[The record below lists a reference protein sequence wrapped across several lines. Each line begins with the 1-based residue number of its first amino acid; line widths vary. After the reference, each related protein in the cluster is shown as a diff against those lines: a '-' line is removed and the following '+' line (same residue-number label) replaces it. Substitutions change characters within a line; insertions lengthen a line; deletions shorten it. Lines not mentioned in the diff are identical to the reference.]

1 MSDLEAV
8 MERLLSDPTFQGALA
23 KDPDAA
29 LAGYTLSA
37 EDRELLGAPLVSG
50 PGDERTV
57 EIRTTKSS
65 MAGLLGPVVSAF
77 GATAGGG
84 QSMGSASGSAS
95 GSSEAF
101 GRAPRSDGAET
112 IGEAVPPTETFGGFP
127 PKESFGAVANTGTV
141 GAAPPIAA
149 NYVTHVDVDGDGTW
163 DAYTAYER
171 ADGGVDVH
179 VDIQVDGNN
188 DGVPD
193 FIGHDYNRDGLI
205 DTADYDT
212 DHDGVMDTR
221 MHDDN
226 GDGWMDRSEPIP
238 PPAKA

>member
-1 MSDLEAV
+1 MSDLEAA
-8 MERLLSDPTFQGALA
+8 MERLLCDPTFQAALA
-23 KDPDAA
+23 RDPDAA

-37 EDRELLGAPLVSG
+37 EDRELLGVPLVRG
-50 PGDERTV
+50 PGEERTV

-84 QSMGSASGSAS
+84 QSMGSSSGSAS

-101 GRAPRSDGAET
+101 GRAPRSDGAAT
-112 IGEAVPPTETFGGFP
+112 IGEAVQPTETFGVFA
-127 PKESFGAVANTGTV
+127 PKESFGTVANTGTI

-179 VDIQVDGNN
+179 VDIHVDGNS

-212 DHDGVMDTR
+212 NHDGVMDTR

-238 PPAKA
+238 PRAEA

>member
-8 MERLLSDPTFQGALA
+8 MERLLSDPTFPGALA

-37 EDRELLGAPLVSG
+37 EDRELLGVPLVSG

-65 MAGLLGPVVSAF
+65 MAGLLGPVASAF
-77 GATAGGG
+77 GATASGG
-84 QSMGSASGSAS
+84 QSMGSAS

-101 GRAPRSDGAET
+101 GRAPRSDGAAT
-112 IGEAVPPTETFGGFP
+112 IGAAVQATETFGGFP
-127 PKESFGAVANTGTV
+127 PKESFGTVANTGTV

-149 NYVTHVDVDGDGTW
+149 NYATHVDVDGDGTW

-171 ADGGVDVH
+171 TDGGVDVH

-212 DHDGVMDTR
+212 NHDGVMDTR

-226 GDGWMDRSEPIP
+226 GDGWMDRSERIP
-238 PPAKA
+238 PPAA

>member
-1 MSDLEAV
+1 MSDLDAV
-8 MERLLSDPTFQGALA
+8 MERLLSDPTFQSALA

-37 EDRELLGAPLVSG
+37 EDRELLGVPLISG

-65 MAGLLGPVVSAF
+65 MAGLLGPVASAF
-77 GATAGGG
+77 EATAGGG
-84 QSMGSASGSAS
+84 QSMGSAS

-101 GRAPRSDGAET
+101 GRAPRSDGAAT

-127 PKESFGAVANTGTV
+127 PKESFGTVANTGTV

-149 NYVTHVDVDGDGTW
+149 NYATQVDVDGDGTW

-171 ADGGVDVH
+171 TDGGVDIH
-179 VDIQVDGNN
+179 VDSNN
-188 DGVPD
+188 DGVAD

-212 DHDGVMDTR
+212 NHDGVTDIR

-226 GDGWMDRSEPIP
+226 GDGWMDRSERIP
-238 PPAKA
+238 PPAEA

>member
-37 EDRELLGAPLVSG
+37 EDRELLGVPLVSG
-50 PGDERTV
+50 PGQERTV

-65 MAGLLGPVVSAF
+65 MAGLLGPVASAF
-77 GATAGGG
+77 GVTASGG
-84 QSMGSASGSAS
+84 QSMGSAL

-101 GRAPRSDGAET
+101 GRAPQSDGAAT
-112 IGEAVPPTETFGGFP
+112 IGEAVQPTETFGGLS
-127 PKESFGAVANTGTV
+127 PKESFGTVANTGTI

-149 NYVTHVDVDGDGTW
+149 DYATHVDVDGDGTW

-171 ADGGVDVH
+171 TDGGVDVH
-179 VDIQVDGNN
+179 VDIHVDGNN

-205 DTADYDT
+205 DSADYDT
-212 DHDGVMDTR
+212 NRDGVMDTR

-226 GDGWMDRSEPIP
+226 GDGWMDRREPIP
-238 PPAKA
+238 PPAEA